1 MSVGC
6 AVRAAD
12 FGYLPHPNRYASGNC
27 GYDARTVFGGGGFAL
42 PGSDASGDAV
52 KK

>member
-12 FGYLPHPNRYASGNC
+12 FDYLPHPNRYASGNC
-27 GYDARTVFGGGGFAL
+27 GYDARTVFGGVFAL
-42 PGSDASGDAV
+42 PGSEASGDAV

>member
-6 AVRAAD
+6 AVRAAGFD
-12 FGYLPHPNRYASGNC
+12 YLPQPNRYASDNC
-27 GYDARTVFGGGGFAL
+27 GYDARTVFGGGVAL